1 VDIPRFC
8 RENINTELLGDDLG
22 DAFQRFVHD
31 LLLPEYPELH
41 LFPGAG
47 KDGAIDLSQ
56 TRAGSRTVFQC
67 KHIGEDGL
75 AEAHKRWRDVAKNL
89 KTHLADPS
97 CPTTGQAQYGPW
109 YDKSPAIT
117 EFIFCLSSTLANQK
131 QYDELRQEIVEFF
144 AGLAKEH
151 KHLEYLSRLSVDIFD
166 WNTLCV
172 RLRQHPH
179 LMFRW
184 FPLTR
189 PQGLMPLDESLYR
202 GTFRSYL
209 ASEKLPYYS
218 LAQYLKVDGPPEGI
232 DILDEVGMLG
242 RLQDSD
248 ITGLVITGSGGIG
261 KTRLTIELGRLARE
275 KGWSVLRVLSHVGD
289 DALERLV
296 GHITP
301 DTPVLLLLDY
311 IEERRDFTALVEKLN
326 DLNDNYSLRLRYVA
340 SCRTSYYPTLAA
352 MSRHQQI
359 NLSPTMPSSA
369 VSWFERYRRQT
380 LYHILEQSGLQATD
394 KHIDACRNIPI
405 LAVFLSYLHSIGHDP
420 DLAELLNE
428 ADFGTW
434 VTRRVQLSFGQPIIR
449 RDLALL
455 MALLPMPPAIV
466 ARLDQSKYVPLF
478 DILASDG
485 WIEKLLPN
493 EPQEMETW
501 VTAHD
506 VLADQILASYFR
518 SIPHTLELFVNE
530 LLSVASSMGCLD
542 SALYALQRLQPEL
555 ASLDWP
561 TILGRKMTDRPEIWR
576 EVRGLLIWTSLLT
589 PPQIITLLSEHEKVW
604 NKAEEEIEIQHA
616 FGWLARWLVDQPE
629 YASDARRREI
639 LISWIQKALPHTELS
654 NFVITCGLRLSP
666 EALREPARL
675 WMHTWPRR
683 FQTHYLI
690 VAWLK
695 SGLPVADVYPVIRQ
709 WAEKFQGVLHL
720 TFVVRA
726 WLDAGGEKEL
736 VQDHIAAW
744 LGGHDTETEA
754 SFVYRGWLDAGGE
767 KELVQDHIAAWLGG
781 HDTETEASFVYSS
794 WLNAGGEKE
803 LVQDRIAAWLGEHS
817 TEADARFI
825 YSSWLNAGGE
835 KELVQDRIA
844 AWLGEHSTEAD
855 ARFIYSSW
863 LNAGGEKQLVQDH
876 IAAWLGE
883 HGTEA
888 GAKFIYSS
896 WLDAGGEKE
905 LVQDHVVAWLGEHG
919 TEADAKFVY
928 RSWLDAGGE
937 KELVQDHVVAWL
949 GEHGTEADASFVYR
963 GWLDAGGEKELVQDH
978 VVAWLSEHGTE
989 ADADFVYRSWLD
1001 AGGKFSAVKAGAIQ
1015 WLRLNYDKEE
1025 AVFLTKFLARQ
1036 SDIPVETVNHILMWC
1051 RKFPSYEDA
1060 LWRLTQLGKHLLA
1073 QEVAEDVIVA
1083 SSAVLEPVISG
1094 KAPLTPVRRGQ
1105 INTLFSYLIDAPH
1118 LCLGDLRSH
1127 VDNLFLAWLRNPN
1140 SFGGEP
1146 KPHANIQRISYFQ
1159 RIVDLIVS
1167 GAIDTTVEQ
1176 EPLERFLHWVA
1187 KWEPKQKS
1195 RLHSNLV
1202 FLKQNYPVPGL
1213 WDIVD

>member
-1 VDIPRFC
+1 MDIPRFC
-8 RENINTELLGDDLG
+8 RENINTQLLGDDLG
-22 DAFQRFVHD
+22 DAFQGFVHE
-31 LLLPEYPELH
+31 LLLPEYPALH
-41 LFPGAG
+41 LFPSAG

-56 TRAGSRTVFQC
+56 TKAEFRTVVQC

-75 AEAHKRWRDVAKNL
+75 AEAQKRWRTVAKNL
-89 KTHLADPS
+89 KTHIADPS
-97 CPTTGQAQYGPW
+97 SPTTGQAQYGPW

-117 EFIFCLSSTLANQK
+117 GFIFCLSSTLANQD
-131 QYDELRQEIVEFF
+131 QYDKLRQEIVEFF

-151 KHLEYLSRLSVDIFD
+151 KHLEHLARLSVDIFD
-166 WNTLCV
+166 WNSLCV
-172 RLRQHPH
+172 RLRQHPQ

-189 PQGLMPLDESLYR
+189 PQGLIPLDESLYR

-209 ASEKLPYYS
+209 DSEKLPYYS
-218 LAQYLKVDGPPEGI
+218 LAQHLKVDAPPQGI
-232 DILDEVGMLG
+232 DIPDEVGMLG
-242 RLQDSD
+242 RLEDGD
-248 ITGLVITGSGGIG
+248 TTGLVITGSGGIG

-275 KGWSVLRVLSHVGD
+275 KGWLVLRVLSHVGD
-289 DALERLV
+289 DALERLAE
-296 GHITP
+296 HITP

-326 DLNDNYSLRLRYVA
+326 DLNDTYSLRLRYVA

-359 NLSPTMPSSA
+359 NLSPTIPGPA
-369 VSWFERYRRQT
+369 VSWFEHYRQQT
-380 LYHILEQSGLQATD
+380 LCHILEQSGLQATD

-405 LAVFLSYLHSIGHDP
+405 LAVFLSYLHSIGRDP

-434 VTRRVQLSFGQPIIR
+434 VTKRVQLSFGQQIIR

-466 ARLDQSKYVPLF
+466 ARLDQSKYMPLF

-485 WIEKLLPN
+485 WIEKLLPD

-518 SIPHTLELFVNE
+518 SIPHTLELFVND
-530 LLSVASSMGCLD
+530 LLSVASSVGCLD

-589 PPQIITLLSEHEKVW
+589 PPQIIALLGEHEKVW
-604 NKAEEEIEIQHA
+604 NRAEEEIEIQHA
-616 FGWLARWLVDQPE
+616 FGWLTRWLVDQPE

-639 LISWIQKALPHTELS
+639 LISWIQKAMPHTELS
-654 NFVITCGLRLSP
+654 NFVLTCGLRLSP
-666 EALREPARL
+666 EAFREPARR

-720 TFVVRA
+720 SFVVRA
-726 WLDAGGEKEL
+726 WLDAGGEKKLVQDHTAAWLDKHGTEPDAGFVYRSWLNAGGENELVQDHIAAWLDKHGTEPDAGFVYKSWLDAGGEKELVRDHIAASLSEHGAEPDAHFVYKSWLDAGGEKELVRDHITAWLGKHGTEPDAKYVYKSWLDAGGKKELVRDHITAWLGKHGAEPNADFVYRSWLNAGGEKELVQDHIAAWLGEHGTERDAGFVYRSWLDAGGEKEL

-744 LGGHDTETEA
+744 LG
-754 SFVYRGWLDAGGE
+754 
-767 KELVQDHIAAWLGG
+767 
-781 HDTETEASFVYSS
+781 
-794 WLNAGGEKE
+794 
-803 LVQDRIAAWLGEHS
+803 
-817 TEADARFI
+817 
-825 YSSWLNAGGE
+825 
-835 KELVQDRIA
+835 
-844 AWLGEHSTEAD
+844 
-855 ARFIYSSW
+855 
-863 LNAGGEKQLVQDH
+863 
-876 IAAWLGE
+876 E
-883 HGTEA
+883 HGAEP
-888 GAKFIYSS
+888 
-896 WLDAGGEKE
+896 
-905 LVQDHVVAWLGEHG
+905 
-919 TEADAKFVY
+919 DAKYVY
-928 RSWLDAGGE
+928 RSWLETGGE
-937 KELVQDHVVAWL
+937 
-949 GEHGTEADASFVYR
+949 
-963 GWLDAGGEKELVQDH
+963 
-978 VVAWLSEHGTE
+978 
-989 ADADFVYRSWLD
+989 
-1001 AGGKFSAVKAGAIQ
+1001 FSAVKAGAIQ
-1015 WLRLNYDKEE
+1015 WLQLNHDKEE

-1036 SDIPVETVNHILMWC
+1036 SDIPVETVKHLLMWC
-1051 RKFPSYEDA
+1051 RKFLSHEDA

-1073 QEVAEDVIVA
+1073 QEVAEDVIAA
-1083 SSAVLEPVISG
+1083 SSAVLEPVISS
-1094 KAPLTPVRRGQ
+1094 KVLLTSERRGL
-1105 INTLFSYLIDAPH
+1105 INTVFSYLIDAPH
-1118 LCLGDLRSH
+1118 LCSGDLRSRI
-1127 VDNLFLAWLRNPN
+1127 DNLLLAWLRNPN
-1140 SFGGEP
+1140 SFGGEL
-1146 KPHANIQRISYFQ
+1146 KPHANIQRVSYFQ
-1159 RIVDLIVS
+1159 RIVNLIVS
-1167 GAIDTTVEQ
+1167 GAINTTVER

-1187 KWEPKQKS
+1187 NWGPEQKS
-1195 RLHSNLV
+1195 HLRSNLV
-1202 FLKQNYPVPGL
+1202 FLKQHYPVPGL